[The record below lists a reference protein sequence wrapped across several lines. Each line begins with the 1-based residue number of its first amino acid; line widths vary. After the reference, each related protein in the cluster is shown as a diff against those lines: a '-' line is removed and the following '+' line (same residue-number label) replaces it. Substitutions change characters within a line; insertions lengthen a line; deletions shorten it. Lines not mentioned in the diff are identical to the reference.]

1 MSVDGPKT
9 PPYVPFQAHQRGFAD
24 REIARI
30 AERQHGLVTLGQLE
44 GLGFSGSAVRKR
56 VADGRIHRI
65 YETVYAVG
73 HPLLTVDG
81 HRMAAVLACGPDAVL
96 SHRSAAAH
104 WGILESSRTQID
116 VTAPGRRGRM
126 PDGIAAHRH
135 GSLIAVDRTV
145 ERGVPCTTV
154 ARTLLDLAGVVS
166 PGKLARAITEA
177 EILRLFDLGAVQEV
191 IGRSRRRRGVARLRL
206 AIASHD
212 PRDERARQGLE
223 RRFLHLC
230 RRAELPTPEVNS
242 LLLVDGVP
250 IQPDFFWR
258 EARLIVET
266 DGRATHGTARAFEY
280 DRRRDQRLK
289 VAGWD
294 VIRCTWTQV
303 TTDPDPLITTIRT
316 LLTRQTP
323 G

>member
-1 MSVDGPKT
+1 MNVDGPKT
-9 PPYVPFQAHQRGFAD
+9 TSIWTFQAHQPAVD
-24 REIARI
+24 LEIARV

-44 GLGFSGSAVRKR
+44 ELGLGGSTVRSR
-56 VADGRIHRI
+56 VTAGRLHRVH
-65 YETVYAVG
+65 ETVFTVG
-73 HPLLTVDG
+73 HSLLTAADG

-104 WGILESSRTQID
+104 WGIHEDLRDRID
-116 VTAPGRRGRM
+116 ITAPGRRGRI
-126 PDGIAAHRH
+126 PAGIAAHRH
-135 GSLIAVDRTV
+135 GSLAPVDRTV

-166 PGKLARAITEA
+166 PRRLQYAITEA
-177 EILRLFDLGAVQEV
+177 EILRLFDLGAVREV
-191 IGRSRRRRGVARLRL
+191 IARSRRRRGVARLRL

-212 PRDERARQGLE
+212 PRDERARKGLE
-223 RRFLHLC
+223 RRFLDLC
-230 RRAELPTPEVNS
+230 RRARLPSPQVNG
-242 LLLVDGVP
+242 LLLVEGVP
-250 IQPDFFWR
+250 IQPDFLWR

-266 DGRATHGTARAFEY
+266 DGRATHGTVRAFED

-294 VIRCTWTQV
+294 VIRCTWHQV
-303 TTDPDPLITTIRT
+303 TTDPESLIRTIRT
-316 LLTRQTP
+316 LLSPQLP